1 MNRRQLLAVV
11 CALVLVAAAPSGAA
25 TLDGIRIHSTS
36 TGKGQKTLVLVHGWT
51 CDETSWADNV
61 PELSKHYRVITLDL
75 PGHGKSGSPKDGK
88 ITMDL
93 FARAVEAVR
102 AEQKVDKIILVGHS
116 MGTPVIRQY
125 AHLYPQHVAALVL
138 VDGVVLAPP
147 AKGAQPPAPI
157 LDPAKIMSSEGL
169 QLRETM
175 IKGMFTPK
183 TPKDVQDR
191 VLKMMLAAPPA
202 TAAGAMVATFDP
214 SGTNGDVM
222 TMPAYGIF
230 AEKSFALGA
239 VPFMKTVLPKID
251 YVEMPGTGHFVMMEQ
266 PQEFDRLLMKFVD
279 SL

>member
-1 MNRRQLLAVV
+1 MKNLLIILVLAVS
-11 CALVLVAAAPSGAA
+11 ALSAA
-25 TLDGIRIHSTS
+25 TVDGVKIHFTS
-36 TGKGQKTLVLVHGWT
+36 MGKGPKTVILVHGWT
-51 CDETSWADNV
+51 CDETTWSDQV
-61 PELSKHYRVITLDL
+61 PALKREYRVVTVDL

-147 AKGAQPPAPI
+147 RQGAPPPPPI
-157 LDPAKIMSSEGL
+157 LDPAKIMSPEGL
-169 QLRETM
+169 QLRENM
-175 IKGMFTPK
+175 IKTMFTPK

-214 SGTNGDVM
+214 SGTNSDVM
-222 TMPAYGIF
+222 AVPAYGIF
-230 AEKSFALGA
+230 AEKSFALSA
-239 VPFMKTVLPKID
+239 TAFMKTVLPKFEF
-251 YVEMPGTGHFVMMEQ
+251 VEMPGTGHCVMMEQ
-266 PQEFDRLLMKFVD
+266 PQEFNRLLMRFVE